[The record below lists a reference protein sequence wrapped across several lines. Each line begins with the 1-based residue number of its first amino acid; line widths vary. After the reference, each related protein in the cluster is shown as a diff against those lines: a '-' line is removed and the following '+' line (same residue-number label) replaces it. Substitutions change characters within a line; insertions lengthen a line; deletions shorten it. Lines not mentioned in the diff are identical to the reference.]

1 MNHEVSEKLLKRLL
15 VISDYTDFRRIP
27 DILQRVTN
35 LCNRYL
41 IFLIRELYIFLGISS
56 FLVNKRKRNDSI
68 LNSTT
73 RPGRRQN
80 ISIEIYLDFSPIF

>member
-1 MNHEVSEKLLKRLL
+1 MNHEVSEKLLKCLL

-27 DILQRVTN
+27 DIVQRVTN

-41 IFLIRELYIFLGISS
+41 FFLIRELYIFLGISS

-80 ISIEIYLDFSPIF
+80 ISIEIHLDFSPIF